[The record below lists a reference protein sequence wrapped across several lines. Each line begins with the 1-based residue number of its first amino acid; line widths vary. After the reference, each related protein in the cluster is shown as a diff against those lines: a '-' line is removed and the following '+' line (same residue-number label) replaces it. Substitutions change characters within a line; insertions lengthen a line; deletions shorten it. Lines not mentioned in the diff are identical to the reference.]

1 MKATVDKSLCIGC
14 GNCASV
20 YPEGFEIG
28 DDGKSHYKE
37 EVEGDAT
44 KIQEAID
51 ECPVAAISEA

>member
-28 DDGKSHYKE
+28 DDGKSHFIE
-37 EVEGDAT
+37 GVEGSPE
-44 KIQEAID
+44 KVQEAID
-51 ECPVAAISEA
+51 ECPVAAISEV